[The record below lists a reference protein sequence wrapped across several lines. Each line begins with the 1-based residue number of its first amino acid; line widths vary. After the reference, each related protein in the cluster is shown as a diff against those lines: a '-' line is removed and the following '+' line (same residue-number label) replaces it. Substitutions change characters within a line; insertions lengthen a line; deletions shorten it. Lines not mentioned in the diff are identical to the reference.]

1 MWEED
6 EGRAPI
12 SPARVAQYEG
22 CCVIVLDAE
31 IRKSSTFISISCLAW
46 MGQYT
51 INIPCTISSQS
62 NLNAITR
69 SLALIHHGL

>member
-31 IRKSSTFISISCLAW
+31 IRKKIYFHIHLMLSGFV
-46 MGQYT
+46 
-51 INIPCTISSQS
+51 NI
-62 NLNAITR
+62 
-69 SLALIHHGL
+69 